1 MLLRDDAR
9 AAGDKTEQM
18 QQAKYDAT
26 EKLAVLAAE
35 YNTFKAM
42 SQNPNQIADQL
53 RQVLESMLTYADVC

>member
-1 MLLRDDAR
+1 
-9 AAGDKTEQM
+9 M

-53 RQVLESMLTYADVC
+53 RQVLESMLTYADVR